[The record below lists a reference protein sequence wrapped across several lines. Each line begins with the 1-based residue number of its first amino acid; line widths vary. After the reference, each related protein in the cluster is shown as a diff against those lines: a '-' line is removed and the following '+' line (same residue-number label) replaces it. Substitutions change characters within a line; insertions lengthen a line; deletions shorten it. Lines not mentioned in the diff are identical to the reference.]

1 MDGYA
6 SRRCARGRVEVSER
20 LVMPNKIYSCL
31 SLLPLSHSAAR
42 VGLRSHNL
50 RSLCPNIWGAQL
62 VRGLPVYH
70 KKLYLLPLQD
80 AAGD

>member
-1 MDGYA
+1 
-6 SRRCARGRVEVSER
+6 
-20 LVMPNKIYSCL
+20 MPNKIYPCL
-31 SLLPLSHSAAR
+31 SSLPLSPSAAR

-70 KKLYLLPLQD
+70 EKLHLLPLQE